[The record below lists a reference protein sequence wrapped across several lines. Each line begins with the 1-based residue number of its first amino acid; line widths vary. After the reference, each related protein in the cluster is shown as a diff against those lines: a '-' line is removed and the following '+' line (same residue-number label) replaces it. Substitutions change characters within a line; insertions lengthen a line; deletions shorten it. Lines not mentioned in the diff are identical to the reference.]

1 MRRLIG
7 RLIITIG
14 LGLVILGRRIE
25 KPEPP
30 AAKCVIILPRRQYH
44 HAPPSRLEVFRLGFS
59 VLFSSARF
67 GLIGV

>member
-1 MRRLIG
+1 MKIISRILIIIGLALIAIG
-7 RLIITIG
+7 RKLD
-14 LGLVILGRRIE
+14 

-30 AAKCVIILPRRQYH
+30 AAKCVIILPRRQYR
-44 HAPPSRLEVFRLGFS
+44 HAPPSRFEVFRLGFS